1 MEIVTLVRD
10 TKKQTTTNQS
20 VAFKKIHTFQDFHLS
35 LFNKKRFVSIA
46 INKHSQYDLPIL
58 FILNCISSMAISL
71 FFSPLMFADIW
82 S

>member
-20 VAFKKIHTFQDFHLS
+20 LAFKKQIHTIQDFHLS
-35 LFNKKRFVSIA
+35 LFNKKA
-46 INKHSQYDLPIL
+46 LLY
-58 FILNCISSMAISL
+58 
-71 FFSPLMFADIW
+71 PL

>member
-35 LFNKKRFVSIA
+35 LFNIKRFVSIA
-46 INKHSQYDLPIL
+46 IK
-58 FILNCISSMAISL
+58 
-71 FFSPLMFADIW
+71 
-82 S
+82 